1 LGANLVGGSR
11 PARVAGAVSLAL
23 ALAIAAAPPAPAENL
38 DGTPNWPEVLPP
50 RPDVSGRK
58 VEVGFDVCP
67 RGRLRC
73 PRRVVAEMTERW
85 APLDA
90 ECDHRAVF
98 ALTYLRT
105 TEEYLRTVSSE
116 PHFFSRPGWVNREDA
131 VFAELYFRAYDRY
144 VEGRPVPE
152 AWRIVFEA
160 NGSPNVTGLGDML
173 LGMSAHINRDL
184 PYALAHVGLRKRD
197 GRSRKPD
204 HDRVNAFLE
213 RVVDPLQRELGER
226 YDPIFGI
233 SDAEPVPI
241 DEAGALSVVR
251 AWRENAWRNAERLVL
266 ARDDPARLDAVR
278 RSIELQAAAAAQALR
293 AVNTVPGYA
302 SIRNRYCRA
311 GAPPPSRDVP
321 APPPLDAI
329 PPG

>member
-1 LGANLVGGSR
+1 M
-11 PARVAGAVSLAL
+11 GAVLLVL
-23 ALAIAAAPPAPAENL
+23 ALAIACAPPAPAENVEGL
-38 DGTPNWPEVLPP
+38 PNWPEVLPP
-50 RPDVSGRK
+50 RPDVSGQK
-58 VEVGFDVCP
+58 VELEFDVCP

-73 PRRVVAEMTERW
+73 PRRVVAEMADRW
-85 APLDA
+85 GPLDA

-105 TEEYLRTVSSE
+105 TEEYVRTVASD
-116 PHFFSRPGWVNREDA
+116 PHFFSRPRWVNHEDG
-131 VFAELYFRAYDRY
+131 VFAELYFQAYDRY
-144 VEGRPVPE
+144 VDGKPVPE
-152 AWRIVFEA
+152 AWRIAFET
-160 NGSPNVTGLGDML
+160 NGSPNLTGLGDML

-233 SDAEPVPI
+233 SDAEPLPI
-241 DEAGALSVVR
+241 DEAAALSVVR
-251 AWRENAWRNAERLVL
+251 AWRENAWRNAERLVA

-278 RSIELQAAAAAQALR
+278 RSIELEAAAAARALR
-293 AVNTVPGYA
+293 AANTVPGYT
-302 SIRNRYCRA
+302 SVRDRRCRT
-311 GAPPPSRDVP
+311 GEH
-321 APPPLDAI
+321 
-329 PPG
+329 

>member
-1 LGANLVGGSR
+1 V
-11 PARVAGAVSLAL
+11 GAVLLVLAV
-23 ALAIAAAPPAPAENL
+23 AIACAAPAPAENVEGL
-38 DGTPNWPEVLPP
+38 PNWPEVLPP
-50 RPDVSGRK
+50 RPDVSGKK
-58 VEVGFDVCP
+58 VELEFDVCP

-73 PRRVVAEMTERW
+73 PRRVVAQLADRW
-85 APLDA
+85 GPLDA

-105 TEEYLRTVSSE
+105 TEEYVRTVASD
-116 PHFFSRPGWVNREDA
+116 PHFFSRPRWVNHEDG
-131 VFAELYFRAYDRY
+131 VFAELYFQAYDRY
-144 VEGRPVPE
+144 VDGKPVPE
-152 AWRIVFEA
+152 AWRIAFEA

-204 HDRVNAFLE
+204 HDRVNAFLG

-233 SDAEPVPI
+233 SDAEPLPI
-241 DEAGALSVVR
+241 DEAAALSVVR
-251 AWRENAWRNAERLVL
+251 AWRENAWRNAERLVV

-278 RSIELQAAAAAQALR
+278 RSIELEAAAAARALR
-293 AVNTVPGYA
+293 AATTVPGYT
-302 SIRNRYCRA
+302 SVRDRRCRT
-311 GAPPPSRDVP
+311 GEH
-321 APPPLDAI
+321 
-329 PPG
+329 

>member
-1 LGANLVGGSR
+1 LGANRGGGSR
-11 PARVAGAVSLAL
+11 PARVVVGAVLLVL
-23 ALAIAAAPPAPAENL
+23 ALAIACAPPAPAENVEGL
-38 DGTPNWPEVLPP
+38 PNWPEVLPP
-50 RPDVSGRK
+50 RPDVSDKR
-58 VEVGFDVCP
+58 VELEFDVCP

-73 PRRVVAEMTERW
+73 PRRVVAQMTDRW
-85 APLDA
+85 GPLDA

-105 TEEYLRTVSSE
+105 TEEYVRTVASD
-116 PHFFSRPGWVNREDA
+116 PHFFSRTRWVNHEDG
-131 VFAELYFRAYDRY
+131 VFAELYFQAYDRY
-144 VEGRPVPE
+144 VDGKPVPE
-152 AWRIVFEA
+152 AWRIAFEA

-204 HDRVNAFLE
+204 HDRVNVFLE

-233 SDAEPVPI
+233 SDAEPLPI
-241 DEAGALSVVR
+241 DEAAALSVVR
-251 AWRENAWRNAERLVL
+251 AWRENAWRNAERLVV

-278 RSIELQAAAAAQALR
+278 RSIELEAAATARALR
-293 AVNTVPGYA
+293 AANTVPGYT
-302 SIRNRYCRA
+302 SVRDRRCRT
-311 GAPPPSRDVP
+311 GEH
-321 APPPLDAI
+321 
-329 PPG
+329 